1 MQSVVSS
8 YNETQLVSISHAVSE
23 TKLFTISLE
32 TDNCCLLMLSSSDE
46 ESFTLHFLSD
56 MTLIDSK

>member
-8 YNETQLVSISHAVSE
+8 YNDTQLVSTSHAVSE
-23 TKLFTISLE
+23 TELFTISLE
-32 TDNCCLLMLSSSDE
+32 TDDCCLMMLSSSDE

-56 MTLIDSK
+56 VTLIDGK